1 MKSYCQVP
9 HFLTC
14 SAFALKSK
22 KLKMSGLLE
31 HFLTYGPLKTESL
44 KENLS
49 KVKCLTQRIFKT
61 NHPVKRI

>member
-22 KLKMSGLLE
+22 KLKMPGLL
-31 HFLTYGPLKTESL
+31 TYWPLKTESL

>member
-1 MKSYCQVP
+1 MP
-9 HFLTC
+9 
-14 SAFALKSK
+14 
-22 KLKMSGLLE
+22 GLLE
-31 HFLTYGPLKTESL
+31 RFLTYWPLKTESL